1 MNVNHIKYLRP
12 FRLCLSKS
20 LPRECRAHLLWNI
33 PFWGVGQI
41 TRQRYL
47 TLQRYLTRCRLP
59 SPFSVRQKGTVVA
72 LLSPCYQ
79 VEDVRNRQGF

>member
-1 MNVNHIKYLRP
+1 LGMILFSVHCCFGI
-12 FRLCLSKS
+12 
-20 LPRECRAHLLWNI
+20 
-33 PFWGVGQI
+33 V
-41 TRQRYL
+41 